1 MEEFTKHGQVERAGL
16 QAGLGR
22 HTAAKYIALGKLPSE
37 LTLPRTWRTRDDP
50 FSSVWGEV
58 VALLKDAPELE
69 GKTLF
74 DLLVEKHPGQFEPG
88 QLRTLQRHVR
98 VWRAQEGPPKEI
110 FFPQQ
115 HRPGEAMQTDFTCAN
130 ELRVTIAGDPFPH
143 LLCHPCLPYSNWEWA
158 TVCHSE
164 GGAALKRGVQAT
176 LFRLGRA
183 PAFHQTDNSTA
194 ATHDISDHRRGFNED
209 YLAFMRHFGMTP
221 RTIAIGEKHQ
231 NGDVEASHGALKRRL
246 EQLLIVRGSRDF
258 ESVRSYEQW
267 VQGSIERA
275 NSLREEKLR
284 EELAV
289 MRSLPANRFPEFVEI
304 STPVTSWGTVRI
316 KNNCY
321 SVPSRLC
328 HETIRARVFEDR
340 VEIFHVGVHQL
351 TVERILGRSRH
362 RINYRHVIHSLVR
375 KPGAFRRYRYRED
388 LFPSL
393 VFRRA
398 YDRLCE
404 SSSEYKADLEYLR
417 VLKLAADTLEVS
429 VEKAL
434 LDLEASGE
442 RPDFDAVSGL
452 LAPKRAEFPDV
463 AAEAVDLSSYDELLA
478 ALGSADVLPAAVRP
492 AEVVAS

>member
-1 MEEFTKHGQVERAGL
+1 MRAG
-16 QAGLGR
+16 
-22 HTAAKYIALGKLPSE
+22 T
-37 LTLPRTWRTRDDP
+37 
-50 FSSVWGEV
+50 
-58 VALLKDAPELE
+58 
-69 GKTLF
+69 
-74 DLLVEKHPGQFEPG
+74 
-88 QLRTLQRHVR
+88 
-98 VWRAQEGPPKEI
+98 
-110 FFPQQ
+110 
-115 HRPGEAMQTDFTCAN
+115 
-130 ELRVTIAGDPFPH
+130 
-143 LLCHPCLPYSNWEWA
+143 
-158 TVCHSE
+158 
-164 GGAALKRGVQAT
+164 
-176 LFRLGRA
+176 
-183 PAFHQTDNSTA
+183 
-194 ATHDISDHRRGFNED
+194 
-209 YLAFMRHFGMTP
+209 
-221 RTIAIGEKHQ
+221 
-231 NGDVEASHGALKRRL
+231 EASHGALKRRL

-434 LDLEASGE
+434 FDLEASGE